1 MLLKKHYKKIIFII
15 GSLILLYPLVIS
27 IYEIITTDKD
37 SVVFLENY
45 HPLISLG
52 LFDLYIMLFMAMLA
66 YGLFWLFMRI
76 RSILML
82 KKEQQQME
90 LSHLQSQVNPHF
102 FFNMLNN
109 LYGLV
114 DKDSKKA
121 QALILKL
128 SDMMRYSIYDGQ
140 KSSVTIAEEVEYLKN
155 YIELHK
161 MRYHKEIA
169 IQFNTDIQDETAKV
183 MPLLFIILLENAFK
197 HGVENLHEHAF
208 VNVNL
213 IANQKEIHFT
223 VENNFDAEAITD
235 ETGIGLKNLK
245 RRLELVYPKKHS
257 VSFTSENQVYKSQLT
272 IQGS

>member
-1 MLLKKHYKKIIFII
+1 MLLKKHYKKILFVIV
-15 GSLILLYPLVIS
+15 SAILLYPLVIT

-45 HPLISLG
+45 HPIISVTIFSVYILLFVVLASIG
-52 LFDLYIMLFMAMLA
+52 LYWVIKQIRAMLT
-66 YGLFWLFMRI
+66 
-76 RSILML
+76 L
-82 KKEQQQME
+82 KNEQQQME
-90 LSHLQSQVNPHF
+90 LLHLQSQVNPHF

-169 IQFNTDIQDETAKV
+169 IQFNTDIYDETAKV

-197 HGVENLHEHAF
+197 HGVENLHESAF

-213 IANQKEIHFT
+213 IANQQEIHFT
-223 VENNFDAEAITD
+223 VENNFDAEAITN